1 MFNLWFWS
9 VIGRKKTEHFKI
21 TEKSII
27 SAQNVWYQITWTM
40 IQMLHMVSLE
50 KNFITSKI
58 VGPHYKN
65 AFIPVMVPAHNMRTK
80 KILLIFGNICQT
92 FNLVLESNFFGY
104 VAWKLWWQYPRNFQI
119 FGGKC
124 KFMVPKKTFWHS
136 WKNVSVV

>member
-1 MFNLWFWS
+1 
-9 VIGRKKTEHFKI
+9 
-21 TEKSII
+21 
-27 SAQNVWYQITWTM
+27 M

-92 FNLVLESNFFGY
+92 FNLVLESNFLAMLHGSSGDSIQGTFKY
-104 VAWKLWWQYPRNFQI
+104 LVAHASLWSL
-119 FGGKC
+119 
-124 KFMVPKKTFWHS
+124 KKPFDTPEKMFL
-136 WKNVSVV
+136 